1 MVKRWEDSIASV
13 YLKIRIIV
21 LRVGSYLLSHN
32 YMTHFIFFG
41 SQIIQSR
48 ATLQFHTSIY
58 TALKALEQKYLL
70 IFISDSLFEAD
81 KMRIKLNDSHTLKK
95 TYIRVGNG
103 NSLLRYK
110 KFCNRYNCYT
120 TVTEKWFRSLQVG
133 TSILRILEYLTVIWL
148 TSVNICCQLPHNV
161 YSR

>member
-120 TVTEKWFRSLQVG
+120 TVTEKWFRSLQVH
-133 TSILRILEYLTVIWL
+133 SITYKHCKNPWIFDSDMI
-148 TSVNICCQLPHNV
+148 NICKYLLPTT
-161 YSR
+161 S